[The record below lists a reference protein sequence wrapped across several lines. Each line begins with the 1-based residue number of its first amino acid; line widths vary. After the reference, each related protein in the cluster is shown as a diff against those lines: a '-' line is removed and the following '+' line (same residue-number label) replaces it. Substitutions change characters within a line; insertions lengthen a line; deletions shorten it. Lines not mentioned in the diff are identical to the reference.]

1 MYEYTLIRST
11 RRSIA
16 MSVKDG
22 KLIVRAPLTATREE
36 IDDVLKHH
44 GQWIAKHLSL
54 QEKAR
59 DIEPLTPEEL
69 KALADRAVRE
79 LPELIDR
86 YAGLLHVTVNKIT
99 VRAQHTKWGSCTSA
113 GNLSLN
119 VLIMLMPPKV
129 RDAVIVHE
137 LCHRKEMNHSKRFY
151 DLLYSICPDYEE
163 SRKWLNENGAAL
175 MARLK

>member
-1 MYEYTLIRST
+1 MYEYTLIRSN

-22 KLIVRAPLTATREE
+22 KLIVRAPLTASREE
-36 IDDVLKHH
+36 IENVLKHH
-44 GQWIAKHLSL
+44 ERWIGKHLEL
-54 QEKAR
+54 QEKAM

-69 KALADRAVRE
+69 RVLADRAVRE
-79 LPELIDR
+79 LPELINR

-99 VRAQHTKWGSCTSA
+99 IRAQHSKWGSCTSA

-137 LCHRKEMNHSKRFY
+137 LCHRKEMNHSERFY
-151 DLLYSICPDYEE
+151 KLVYSVCPDYEE
-163 SRKWLNENGAAL
+163 SRKWLRENGTAL